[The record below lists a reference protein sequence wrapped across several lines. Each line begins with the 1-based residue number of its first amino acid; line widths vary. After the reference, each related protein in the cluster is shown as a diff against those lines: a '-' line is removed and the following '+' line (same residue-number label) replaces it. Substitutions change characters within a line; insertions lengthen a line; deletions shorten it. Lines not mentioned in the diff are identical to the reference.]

1 MADNPAGSPPQARR
15 RSSVERLADRLG
27 LGGNDPLLGGS
38 HDVDPKHETAPPA
51 SARPQPSSHAAAPPI
66 PRPAA
71 SAPVAPVAHAPVL
84 GTHVATAAVQ
94 PPHTPVPHP
103 PIPTPPINGAAERRT
118 RNRVKLDM
126 ERLRASGVVTS
137 YTDRSHIA
145 EEFRLIKRP
154 LLLKAF
160 AQPPDNIENGN
171 LIMVTSSK
179 PGEGKTFCA
188 VSLAMSIAQE
198 RDLTVLLI
206 DADVA
211 KPDIPNVLGIETH
224 RGLVDLI
231 ADDNNS
237 LDLSDVLVRTDL
249 ENLTILPAGRQH
261 HLATEL
267 LASEKMDKFVTE
279 IAARYPDRVIIF
291 DSPPVLA
298 SSIPGVIALHVG
310 QVLFVVEADSTVQP
324 SVDTALGLISSC
336 KDISLLLNKA
346 PHRGNNDRF
355 GGYYGYGYG
364 YGAG

>member
-1 MADNPAGSPPQARR
+1 
-15 RSSVERLADRLG
+15 
-27 LGGNDPLLGGS
+27 
-38 HDVDPKHETAPPA
+38 
-51 SARPQPSSHAAAPPI
+51 
-66 PRPAA
+66 
-71 SAPVAPVAHAPVL
+71 
-84 GTHVATAAVQ
+84 
-94 PPHTPVPHP
+94 
-103 PIPTPPINGAAERRT
+103 
-118 RNRVKLDM
+118 
-126 ERLRASGVVTS
+126 LRASGVVTS

-160 AQPPDNIENGN
+160 APPPDNIENGN

-179 PGEGKTFCA
+179 AGEGKTFCA

-211 KPDIPNVLGIETH
+211 KPDIPRRLGIETE

-231 ADDNNS
+231 ADDNDS

-291 DSPPVLA
+291 DSPPVLM
-298 SSIPGVIALHVG
+298 SSVPGVLALHVG
-310 QVLFVVEADSTVQP
+310 QVLFVVEADRTVQP

-336 KDISLLLNKA
+336 KDISLLLNKT
-346 PHRGNNDRF
+346 PQRGNNDRF
-355 GGYYGYGYG
+355 GAYYGYG